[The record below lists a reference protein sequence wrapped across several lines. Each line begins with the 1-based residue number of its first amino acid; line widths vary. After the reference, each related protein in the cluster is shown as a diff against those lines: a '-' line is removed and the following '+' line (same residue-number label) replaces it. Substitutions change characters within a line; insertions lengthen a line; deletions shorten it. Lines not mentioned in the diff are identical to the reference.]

1 MRQSEMNRRM
11 WLKAAGAAV
20 AIAMLGVLYLGV
32 LPTRL
37 IDVAQQSIGTI
48 F

>member
-1 MRQSEMNRRM
+1 MPPPVPRLAM
-11 WLKAAGAAV
+11 AGL

-32 LPTRL
+32 LPTRV
-37 IDVAQQSIGTI
+37 IDFAQQSIGTI

>member
-1 MRQSEMNRRM
+1 MKQSEMNRRM

-20 AIAMLGVLYLGV
+20 AIAMLGVYLGV